1 MKSLLIIALLFFVSE
16 IKAIND
22 ECTGTVSDINQCIGK
37 PTGRA
42 HMGCCG
48 LSMIAK
54 DSTTNIC
61 FAIGNTKAAR
71 ETFKTLYEEQAK
83 KFNATVNMVCPTQE
97 DEIKGTC
104 QEFQSILVNDQ
115 KDCIKLTQSDKEKSC
130 CGLRVKQNATE
141 QFDEFGGNLCY
152 ELPNDKTKREEE
164 IKKMEDQ
171 TQGKVKIENYL
182 CSSEYLN
189 LIMLTFIYSLF
200 LVF

>member
-48 LSMIAK
+48 LSTITK

-71 ETFKTLYEEQAK
+71 ETFKTLYEEEAK

-104 QEFQSILVNDQ
+104 QEFLSIMVNDQ
-115 KDCIKLTQSDKEKSC
+115 KDCLKLTQSDKEKGC
-130 CGLRVKQNATE
+130 CGLKVKQKISEAG
-141 QFDEFGGNLCY
+141 DEFAANLCY

-164 IKKMEDQ
+164 IKKMDDQ

-189 LIMLTFIYSLF
+189 LIMLIFIYSLF